1 MCERI
6 TVLNVFRKYNLISEM
21 IKVKSLILIYYET
34 ICALNLSNN
43 GY

>member
-6 TVLNVFRKYNLISEM
+6 TVLNVFRKYNLIFEM
-21 IKVKSLILIYYET
+21 IKVKSLIVYYET